1 MTAQQRVRDPF
12 PAALAGARAWWWFL
26 LGGLPVLLVGVWL
39 RPAGQ
44 QAAYVLL
51 DTASVAAVVL
61 GIRAHRPARRV
72 PWWLLAAGLA
82 CGAVSDLAWGIAFVV
97 DMPPSGVTVIDA
109 VYYAMYV
116 LLAAA
121 LAALVS
127 RGRGSALVGM
137 AEAGIVGC
145 TAAVLAWVFLVDPVV
160 EGWTGGT
167 AGYGTLAYPMLDLVL
182 LTMAVRLAVTGGAI
196 SHAHRLLLIAVGT
209 LMVADVGYFVWYAS
223 GGSWS
228 GSPLSVACWM
238 LFHLLCGAAA
248 LHPSMASGNGATAI
262 GRYWRSP
269 RRMTALYAV
278 VVLIGPA
285 VTAYAIWQD
294 HGRGAFGVADVILPL
309 GATAVTAVLLV
320 VRLSHTSTL
329 VNRRAADLQTAL
341 TDQAAMQEQMTHLAM
356 HDALTGLP
364 NRLYLDR
371 LIQAAVDEGRPGCL
385 LIVDLDGFQHVND
398 SFGHPIGDALL
409 YEVAGRLREE
419 VAGAAKLARLG
430 GDEFALLLHDGD
442 ELIAEGQAQAVLTTL
457 RHPVEVRGHRL
468 HVTASIGLRQLA
480 GAADSTEVL
489 SDADLALYAAK
500 AAGKDRVVRYDA
512 TLRERQLQRIDV
524 VDRLRTAIGTE
535 AIVVHY
541 QPIVSLSTGQFT
553 AVEALVRWVPPGQD
567 PIGPDDF
574 VPAAEDSG
582 LIVPLGEQVLRQACR
597 DAAAWY
603 HEYGTKLTVNVS
615 PRQLAEPDFA
625 SRVRRALRDAGLPA
639 AALILEITEGVLVAA
654 GAQAEQCIAHLG
666 ELRRAGV
673 QVAVDDFGTGYSS
686 LAYLRDLPIDILKI
700 DRSFMPD
707 AATGDAAQQVA
718 LVRTIVDLAH
728 TLRLTAVAEGVET
741 DEQTAVLRTL
751 GCDKGQG
758 FHYGRPASADRTSA
772 VLAGALTA
780 PAQS

>member
-26 LGGLPVLLVGVWL
+26 LGGIPILLSGVWL
-39 RPAGQ
+39 PPVGQ
-44 QAAYVLL
+44 QAVYVLL
-51 DTASVAAVVL
+51 ATAAVAAVVI
-61 GIRAHRPARRV
+61 GIRAHRPARRL

-82 CGAVSDLAWGIAFVV
+82 CGGVSDLSWGIGFFL
-97 DMPPSGVTVIDA
+97 DMPPSGVTVVDA
-109 VYYAMYV
+109 IYYGMYL

-121 LAALVS
+121 LAALAA

-145 TAAVLAWVFLVDPVV
+145 TAAVLAWVFLVDPLL
-160 EGWTGGT
+160 EGWTRWT
-167 AGYGTLAYPMLDLVL
+167 LSYGALAYPMLDLVL
-182 LTMAVRLAVTGGAI
+182 LTMAVRLAVTAGALTR
-196 SHAHRLLLIAVGT
+196 AHCLILCATGT
-209 LMVADVGYFVWYAS
+209 LMVADVGYFVSYAS

-228 GSPLSVACWM
+228 GTSTSVACWM
-238 LFHLLCGAAA
+238 FFNLLCGAAA
-248 LHPSMASGNGATAI
+248 LHPSMASGNGAAAI

-269 RRMTALYAV
+269 LRMTALYAV

-285 VTAYAIWQD
+285 VTAYAIWMD
-294 HGRGAFGVADVILPL
+294 HGRGEFAAADVVLPL
-309 GATAVTAVLLV
+309 IATAATAVLLV
-320 VRLSHTSTL
+320 IRLSHTSTL

-341 TDQAAMQEQMTHLAM
+341 TDQASMQDQMTHLAL

-364 NRLYLDR
+364 NRLHLDR
-371 LIQAAVDEGRPGCL
+371 LIQTAVADGRPGCL
-385 LIVDLDGFQHVND
+385 FIVDLDGFQHVND
-398 SFGHPIGDALL
+398 SFGHHIGDALL
-409 YEVAGRLREE
+409 YEVAGRLRSEIAQ
-419 VAGAAKLARLG
+419 AGTLARLG
-430 GDEFALLLHDGD
+430 GDEFAVLLHDGD
-442 ELIAEGQAQAVLTTL
+442 PLAAAAHAQTVLTTL
-457 RHPVEVRGHRL
+457 RLPVEVTGHRL
-468 HVTASIGLRQLA
+468 HVTASIGLRLLE
-480 GAADSTEVL
+480 GAENSAEVL

-500 AAGKDRVVRYDA
+500 AAGKDRVITYDVM
-512 TLRERQLQRIDV
+512 LRERQNQRIAV

-553 AVEALVRWVPPGQD
+553 AVEALVRWVPPGQT

-574 VPAAEDSG
+574 IPAAEDSG

-625 SRVRRALRDAGLPA
+625 ARVRRALSDAGLPA
-639 AALILEITEGVLVAA
+639 SALILEITEGVLVAA

-666 ELRRAGV
+666 DLRRAGV

-741 DEQTAVLRTL
+741 LEQTAVLRTL

-758 FHYGRPASADRTSA
+758 FHYGRPVSADRTA
-772 VLAGALTA
+772 EVLAEALGV
-780 PAQS
+780 PVQP